1 MNETQ
6 FVIDGDK
13 LVIQDDANTFKG
25 FGYISC
31 NNSSRLL
38 LDYKSENLEAYQK
51 ILTTLFGGEYPVL
64 RMIKV
69 ELGVDAN
76 TSSGT
81 EPATMRS
88 QDDTANVT
96 RGAGFQL
103 IADVKKIQP
112 NLKTGILRWGE
123 PGWLKKAW
131 WNVKSNDPDQLVP
144 ENSFESMYQWYKKT
158 IVAAYQEYGYLIDY
172 VNPDRNE
179 NTKPMLQWIKWF
191 SKRIKTDHEEFPL
204 NFPIEKF
211 NRIKIIAAD
220 QNYETNFGDYMIQDE
235 ELLKYVDAVGYH
247 YNTDDGPQQP
257 FTKISDIKRHE
268 VWYSEGV
275 APMGFAKYRIRASAG
290 TNIGGAGSSLDVAN
304 RIIKGYFKSRRSLY
318 LFQPAVSAYYPGV
331 NYTHK
336 ELITA
341 QRPWSGFFEVDNV
354 GLQVI
359 KHFTDFAVTGWQENG
374 AWHYLNEA
382 TYSGVGGTENLDT
395 DTENS
400 SYVTLISPEK
410 DEFSVI
416 SVNDSAVPRKYHI
429 DVKNMSLANHQVDI
443 WTSQGPSQGERYD
456 SELKQ
461 VRTVTFNDEI
471 EFIVPAYGIV
481 TATTLH
487 RSGALE
493 SHYQEIVSSNSD
505 YVLGVDSQ
513 GPELYS
519 DDFNY
524 SADYLESRGGTPRYI
539 TDQGGAFEVIL
550 DSNSSPVLQQMITEK
565 ERALDWEYSFAPNFS
580 LGDDQWSDYEARA
593 TFKFDTETVQ
603 NSADGNFIAIGLRSI
618 TDVKGR
624 LQSAPYIFKLDNNG
638 HYELSVHDQLIN
650 FGYVDLLDTE
660 AWHTISF
667 TADGST
673 LTAVLDGQQLLTYI
687 DDMNPTYSGRLKIG
701 TGYYKTQI
709 KSIVVNKLVHGSYV
723 KLRIDDSDQNVHY
736 DGVHEHLEG
745 IRNSVWNRSLTKV
758 EKDAHIE
765 FTFDGNGFNLVGQQ
779 EQPSQLLFWIDGKQH
794 DEFVTPHTGGDRE
807 TNLRIGSLTSD
818 KHSVKIKVLKGQYIL
833 DAIEVLEDIDN

>member
-13 LVIQDDANTFKG
+13 LVTRDDANTFKG

-38 LDYKSENLEAYQK
+38 LDYKSENPDAYQK

-131 WNVKSNDPDQLVP
+131 WNVKSNDPDRLVP

-191 SKRIKTDHEEFPL
+191 SKRIKTDHEGFPL

-235 ELLKYVDAVGYH
+235 DLLKYVDAVGYH

-257 FTKISDIKRHE
+257 FTKIADIKRHE

-336 ELITA
+336 ELIAA
-341 QRPWSGFFEVDNV
+341 QRPWSGFYEVDNV

-395 DTENS
+395 DTENP

-429 DVKNMSLANHQVDI
+429 DVKNMSLTNHQVDI

-456 SELKQ
+456 SRLKQ
-461 VRTVTFNDEI
+461 VRTVTFNGEI
-471 EFIVPAYGIV
+471 VFIVPAHGIV

-487 RSGALE
+487 RSGDLE
-493 SHYQEIVSSNSD
+493 SHYHEIVSSNSD

-513 GPELYS
+513 GSELYS
-519 DDFNY
+519 DDFSY
-524 SADYLESRGGTPRYI
+524 SANYLESRGGTPRYI

-550 DSNSSPVLQQMITEK
+550 DSNGSPVLQQMITEK

-603 NSADGNFIAIGLRSI
+603 NSADGNFIAVGLRSI

-638 HYELSVHDQLIN
+638 HYELNVHDQLID

-758 EKDAHIE
+758 EKDEYIE
-765 FTFDGNGFNLVGQQ
+765 FTFDGSGFNLVGQQ
-779 EQPSQLLFWIDGKQH
+779 EQPSQLLVWIDGKQH